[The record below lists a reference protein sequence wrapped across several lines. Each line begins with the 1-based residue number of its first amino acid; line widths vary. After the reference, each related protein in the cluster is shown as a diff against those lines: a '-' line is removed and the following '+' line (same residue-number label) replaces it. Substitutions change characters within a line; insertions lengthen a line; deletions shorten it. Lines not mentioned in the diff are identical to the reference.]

1 MFLISM
7 ILICLLC
14 LLTFDSQQG
23 FQPNRS
29 SIRGYVL
36 KSNEADKFLEI
47 LSAAADTREVDRKI
61 VIDSINRL
69 EKMNSKVNLDPKLL
83 EGKWELIF
91 SSIPGGAA
99 NGFLIG
105 GFFNGYFAIKE
116 VIDFYAFTLTSPL
129 GGFKGPSRIVS
140 KSPLIIEYEY
150 REFRIGPIGQEVP
163 SNIRNYKFIYLNKA
177 IAIARIS
184 SGGAT
189 LLKKIES

>member
-1 MFLISM
+1 MYFISI

-23 FQPNRS
+23 FQLNRS
-29 SIRGYVL
+29 SIKGFAL
-36 KSNEADKFLEI
+36 KSNEANKFLEI
-47 LSAAADTREVDRKI
+47 LSAAANTREVDRKT

-69 EKMNSKVNLDPKLL
+69 EKINSKINVDPKLL
-83 EGKWELIF
+83 EGRWELIF

-105 GFFNGYFAIKE
+105 GFFNGYFSIKE

-129 GGFKGPSRIVS
+129 GGFKGPSRVAS

-163 SNIRNYKFIYLNKA
+163 SNIRNYKFIYVNKD